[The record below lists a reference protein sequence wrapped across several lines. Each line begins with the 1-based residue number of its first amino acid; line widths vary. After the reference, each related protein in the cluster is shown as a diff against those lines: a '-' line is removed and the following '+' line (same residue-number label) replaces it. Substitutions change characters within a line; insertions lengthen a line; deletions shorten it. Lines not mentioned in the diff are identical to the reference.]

1 MSRKAIDPTKAKAPK
16 KAPRRL
22 AQKGIGPAGLL
33 DLTAFLTFDF
43 TDEQWN
49 QLVHWSGNLPQTA
62 REEFKNCVRGYLFNK
77 ARPAARA
84 EDRER
89 NKRLREKILDLLNDS
104 EWKPAIASLE
114 GLDMYYESGGR
125 LRPPPPVAQLLD
137 KLLKLL
143 AKKLEFRN
151 LDVSQ
156 SKLDPGPKSSRASYQ
171 FIADAAALL
180 EKFTHKRA
188 TRSEK
193 KGNSNF
199 RAFITELSKIADP
212 AITSGTIDEA
222 LKKYITRSRGE
233 DRSSFI

>member
-1 MSRKAIDPTKAKAPK
+1 MSRKAIDSKRAKAPK
-16 KAPRRL
+16 KDPRRL

-33 DLTAFLTFDF
+33 ELTAWDF
-43 TDEQWN
+43 TDEQWS
-49 QLVHWSGNLPQTA
+49 QLVRWSGELPQTA
-62 REEFKNCVRGYLFNK
+62 REEFRYCVGGYLFNR

-84 EDRER
+84 EDRKR
-89 NKRLREKILDLLNDS
+89 NERLRKKILSLLNDS

-137 KLLKLL
+137 KLLKLM
-143 AKKLEFRN
+143 AKKLELRN
-151 LDVSQ
+151 WQVSQ
-156 SKLDPGPKSSRASYQ
+156 PKLDPGPNSRASYQ

-180 EKFTHKRA
+180 EKFAHKRA

-193 KGNSNF
+193 KGKSNF
-199 RAFITELSKIADP
+199 RAFITELCKIADP

-233 DRSSFI
+233 DRSPFI